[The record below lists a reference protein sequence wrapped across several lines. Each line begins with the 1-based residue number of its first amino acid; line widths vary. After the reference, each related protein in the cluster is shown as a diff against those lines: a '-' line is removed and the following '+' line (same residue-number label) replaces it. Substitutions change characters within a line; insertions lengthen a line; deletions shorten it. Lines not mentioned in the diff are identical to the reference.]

1 MDKSEILERLI
12 SDGERLTHTISYV
25 PSGQS
30 GIRPFS
36 VYTTSEREKYQDW
49 QSATQR
55 FIKTYFPSDY
65 DDMEKTT
72 KKLSPDNHQKIMGI
86 LRAIKLLPEEPKESM
101 KDKQPSTNITI
112 NNTQK
117 VVLNLF
123 TESIKDEIT
132 GNDYKALKEIL
143 KNYEREPEQTKSK
156 LTEKLKSFGND
167 VLTNIV
173 ANIMTNPNIYSGLF
187 Q

>member
-1 MDKSEILERLI
+1 MDKLEILDSLI
-12 SDGERLTHTISYV
+12 NDGEKLTKTISFV
-25 PSGQS
+25 PARPGV
-30 GIRPFS
+30 IRTFS
-36 VYTTSEREKYQDW
+36 VYTTSEIEKYQDW

-65 DDMEKTT
+65 DDMKETT
-72 KKLSPDNHQKIMGI
+72 KNLSPKNHQKTMGI
-86 LRAIKLLPEEPKESM
+86 LRAIKLLPEEPKESL

-143 KNYEREPEQTKSK
+143 KNYEREPEKTKLK
-156 LTEKLKSFGND
+156 LIEKLKSFGND
-167 VLTNIV
+167 VLTNII
-173 ANIMTNPNIYSGLF
+173 ANIMTNPNIYSGFL
-187 Q
+187 

>member
-1 MDKSEILERLI
+1 MDKSEILDNLI
-12 SDGERLTHTISYV
+12 SDGERLTETIRFV
-25 PSGQS
+25 PVGP
-30 GIRPFS
+30 GVIRTYS

-65 DDMEKTT
+65 DDMKDST
-72 KKLSPDNHQKIMGI
+72 KQLNPDNHQKIMGI
-86 LRAIKLLPEEPKESM
+86 LRAIRLLPEEPKESIT
-101 KDKQPSTNITI
+101 DKQPSTSITI
-112 NNTQK
+112 YNTQK
-117 VVLNLF
+117 VVLNILS
-123 TESIKDEIT
+123 ESIKDEIT

-143 KNYEREPEQTKSK
+143 KNYERDPEQTKLK

-173 ANIMTNPNIYSGLF
+173 ANIMTNPSIYSGFL
-187 Q
+187 